1 MSDAKLQR
9 VLSSLTEVYRQLNS
23 LPSSQASDAGYV
35 KLDTN
40 ENPFALPK
48 AVMQSAV
55 AALERQYLYPE
66 DDNISL
72 REAAAA
78 SYDLSADQVIAG
90 NGSSELLSLIYK
102 AFLGPG
108 DSVAMLSPGF
118 AYNRKLAQLQGA
130 RLLEIKWGES
140 SLLPIHELL
149 FGPAK
154 QAKFILLA
162 NPNNPTGTF
171 VPIADIESLVALS
184 DQLVVLDEAYV
195 DFAPDSALRLVNRY
209 SNLLL
214 LRTFSKSYA
223 AAGIR
228 VGFGFGHPEVIG
240 RLRNI
245 QNMFNMNVIGHAVG
259 VSILAH
265 RATYNENHRH
275 IRHER
280 ERVRV
285 ALSRLGFFVTPS
297 HANFLLARVPA
308 GRDGVWWHACLKRKK
323 ILVAVLPDEGLEDCI
338 RVSIGTKPQMDA
350 FLAAVED
357 ISGAQTI
364 SMMGRIAASGSA
376 LLHVGKDSGDR
387 KESDNRKTGLPQR

>member
-1 MSDAKLQR
+1 MSDAKLQD
-9 VLSSLTEVYRQLNS
+9 VLSSLSEVYRQLNS
-23 LPSSQASDAGYV
+23 IPPSPVPDVGCV
-35 KLDTN
+35 KLNTN
-40 ENPFALPK
+40 ENPFALP
-48 AVMQSAV
+48 APVMQSAL

-66 DDNISL
+66 YDNISL

-78 SYDLSADQVIAG
+78 SYDLSMDQVIAG
-90 NGSSELLSLIYK
+90 NGSSELLSLIYR

-108 DSVAMLSPGF
+108 DSAAMLSPGF

-130 RLLEIKWGES
+130 RLLEIKWGETC
-140 SLLPIHELL
+140 LLPIHKLL

-154 QAKFILLA
+154 EAKFILLA

-171 VPIADIESLVALS
+171 VPIADIESLVAQS
-184 DQLVVLDEAYV
+184 DRLVVLDEAYV
-195 DFAPDSALRLVNRY
+195 DFAPDSALRLINRY
-209 SNLLL
+209 SNLLV

-228 VGFGFGHPEVIG
+228 VGLGFGHPEVIG

-245 QNMFNMNVIGHAVG
+245 QNLFNMNVIGQAVG

-265 RATYNENHRH
+265 REAYDVNHRH
-275 IRHER
+275 IKYER
-280 ERVRV
+280 ERVKF
-285 ALSRLGFFVTPS
+285 ALSQLGFSVTPS

-308 GRDGVWWHACLKRKK
+308 GRDGPWWQTSLKRKK
-323 ILVAVLPDEGLEDCI
+323 ILVTVLPDEGLEDCI

-357 ISGAQTI
+357 ILGAQT
-364 SMMGRIAASGSA
+364 SRSSA
-376 LLHVGKDSGDR
+376 V
-387 KESDNRKTGLPQR
+387 